1 MTSIPPSL
9 ARVPNQLSA
18 AYVRAN
24 VGRTNVGLLS
34 LQNQL
39 SSGLRIQRPSE
50 DPVGASLV
58 SVIDDRLDL
67 AAQRLRNFQHGGS
80 VLDAMDAALGQANE
94 MVLEAKSIAASQIGV
109 TSDADTRLAESH
121 VIASMVDELLA
132 LANGSV
138 AGLHYFG
145 GGRTAQSPFESFNGG
160 IRYRGEGT
168 GLRTDLG
175 GDINFPI
182 TMGGEQAFGALSARV
197 EGDKDL
203 DASLRLATRIRDL
216 RGPADFYSSDGSLTV
231 VIDNGAPD
239 PLRVVVDLSDA
250 QTVGDVTMALEAAI
264 READPAA
271 LGGTYPNAI
280 GVNTDR
286 LSIGMISASYTITF
300 EDGPSGAT
308 AKALAIDNFSFTSA
322 DDIAVGGDRDLNP
335 RLSNST
341 TFGSLPPSV
350 GFTAG
355 TIRFTNGNRTGTV
368 DLTDTMTIGEFRDQ
382 VERLNLGV
390 RVEIDES
397 GDSINV
403 VNEVSGFRLQ
413 VEELGGLT
421 ATSLGIRSLQGT
433 TPISVFNDGRGIE
446 IKEDYLDAFGAT
458 VTGYDFRITLAD
470 GQAFDVDL
478 RQQDVVNVQS
488 VIDRINDAAAT
499 NVPPITGFNA
509 VLTQNDN
516 GIQLRDGTV
525 GGGVLTVEALNGSFA
540 AEDLG
545 LMDGTLSVGTPTTL
559 LGEDR
564 ATVRVDS
571 VFSDLIELRDALAGN
586 DESGI
591 TFAGGRLEEAVDLL
605 ASARAAAGSRSS
617 RLEAASRRLEDSVL
631 LDETVRSRVRDVDYV
646 SAASQFS
653 LLQVQLQ
660 AGLQSA
666 AQIQSLT
673 LLDFLG

>member
-1 MTSIPPSL
+1 MTSIPPNL

-18 AYVRAN
+18 SYVRAN
-24 VGRTNVGLLS
+24 IGRTNVGLLG

-67 AAQRLRNFQHGGS
+67 AAQRLRNFQHGSS
-80 VLDAMDAALGQANE
+80 VLDALDAALGQASE
-94 MVLEAKSIAASQIGV
+94 MALEAKAIAASQIGV

-121 VIASMVDELLA
+121 VISSMVDELLA
-132 LANGSV
+132 LANGAV

-145 GGRTAQSPFESFNGG
+145 GGSTARSPFETFNGG
-160 IRYRGEGT
+160 IRYRGEGA
-168 GLRTDLG
+168 GLYTDLG
-175 GDINFPI
+175 ADINFPI
-182 TMGGEQAFGALSARV
+182 TMSGEQAFGALSARV

-203 DASLRLATRIRDL
+203 DASLRLDTRIRDL

-231 VIDNGAPD
+231 VIDNGTPD
-239 PLRVVVDLSDA
+239 PIRVTVDLRNA

-264 READPAA
+264 READPGA
-271 LGGTYPNAI
+271 LTGAYPNGI
-280 GVNTDR
+280 GVTTDR
-286 LSIGMISASYTITF
+286 ISVDLVAPGYTLRF

-308 AKALAIDNFSFTSA
+308 AKALGIDDFDFTSA
-322 DDIAVGGDRDLNP
+322 DSIATGGDRDLNP
-335 RLSNST
+335 RLSDST

-350 GFTAG
+350 GFAAG
-355 TIRFTNGNRTGTV
+355 TIRFTNGHRAGTV
-368 DLTDTMTIGEFRDQ
+368 DVTPTMTVGEFRDA
-382 VERLNLGV
+382 VDRLNLGI

-397 GDSINV
+397 GDSLNV
-403 VNEVSGFRLQ
+403 INEVSGFRMQ

-433 TPISVFNDGRGIE
+433 TPLSVFNDGRGVE
-446 IKEDYLDAFGAT
+446 IKEDYLDHTGAN
-458 VTGYDFRITLAD
+458 VVGYDFRITLAD
-470 GQAFDVDL
+470 GQSFDVDL

-488 VIDRINDAAAT
+488 VIDRVNDAAAT
-499 NVPPITGFNA
+499 HVPPITGFNA
-509 VLTQNDN
+509 VLTQNEN
-516 GIQLRDGTV
+516 GIQFRDGTV
-525 GGGVLTVEALNGSFA
+525 GGGVLAVEALNGSFA
-540 AEDLG
+540 AADLG
-545 LMDGTLSVGTPTTL
+545 LMDGALTVGTPTTL

-591 TFAGGRLEEAVDLL
+591 TFAGGRLEGAVDLL

-617 RLEAASRRLEDSVL
+617 RVEAAARRLEDSVL

-660 AGLQSA
+660 AGLQTA

>member
-1 MTSIPPSL
+1 
-9 ARVPNQLSA
+9 
-18 AYVRAN
+18 
-24 VGRTNVGLLS
+24 
-34 LQNQL
+34 
-39 SSGLRIQRPSE
+39 
-50 DPVGASLV
+50 
-58 SVIDDRLDL
+58 
-67 AAQRLRNFQHGGS
+67 
-80 VLDAMDAALGQANE
+80 
-94 MVLEAKSIAASQIGV
+94 
-109 TSDADTRLAESH
+109 
-121 VIASMVDELLA
+121 
-132 LANGSV
+132 
-138 AGLHYFG
+138 
-145 GGRTAQSPFESFNGG
+145 
-160 IRYRGEGT
+160 
-168 GLRTDLG
+168 
-175 GDINFPI
+175 
-182 TMGGEQAFGALSARV
+182 
-197 EGDKDL
+197 
-203 DASLRLATRIRDL
+203 
-216 RGPADFYSSDGSLTV
+216 
-231 VIDNGAPD
+231 
-239 PLRVVVDLSDA
+239 
-250 QTVGDVTMALEAAI
+250 LEAAI

-286 LSIGMISASYTITF
+286 LSIGMISAGYTITF

-368 DLTDTMTIGEFRDQ
+368 DVTDTMTIGEFRDQ